1 MKIDRYEYLLCYSSL
16 HQPNSGSN
24 SQKSL
29 FLSYGIV
36 NFNPS
41 ELLSTEQLD
50 PTNVSTHDGSTLDQ
64 RLNSDISL
72 MSTQQQGST
81 VHSFDNVLSSS
92 SAHIFRTLSVS
103 ASNIVDTPT
112 GQIIFLEDHGND
124 QIATYLLGAPP
135 IVHEESNT
143 NNANRPAPLNL
154 ATSISRPQLSHIDE
168 ERAPSQDPY
177 ALVEPIPRDH
187 SAPVTSSIPA
197 PSQHLSNEKPIYYAD
212 ILLPTYTS
220 SNNNHYDQSEL
231 NDQQQ
236 QYQPMRSEDGNEENN
251 DMEEQERERKEL
263 VATSTKLYTDI
274 DFHQT
279 QRRERIV
286 QSGAK
291 AKLEDQAPPFV
302 L

>member
-1 MKIDRYEYLLCYSSL
+1 MFSSL

-29 FLSYGIV
+29 LLSYGIV
-36 NFNPS
+36 TFNTN

-50 PTNVSTHDGSTLDQ
+50 PTNASVYDGSTLDQ

-81 VHSFDNVLSSS
+81 VHSFDNGHSSS
-92 SAHIFRTLSVS
+92 GAHIFRTLSVS

-112 GQIIFLEDHGND
+112 GQIIFIDDHLND
-124 QIATYLLGAPP
+124 QTATYLLGAPP
-135 IVHEESNT
+135 MINEETVS
-143 NNANRPAPLNL
+143 NNATRPPPLNP
-154 ATSISRPQLSHIDE
+154 ATSISRAQLSHIDE
-168 ERAPSQDPY
+168 EKAAAHDPY
-177 ALVEPIPRDH
+177 ALVEPIPRDPPP
-187 SAPVTSSIPA
+187 SVSPILPSSSL
-197 PSQHLSNEKPIYYAD
+197 PSSFEKSIHYAD
-212 ILLPTYTS
+212 ILLPTH
-220 SNNNHYDQSEL
+220 SNSNHDPLES

-236 QYQPMRSEDGNEENN
+236 QQQTTAGTIQTSHSDDGNEENN
-251 DMEEQERERKEL
+251 DMEEPERKEL
-263 VATSTKLYTDI
+263 AASTKLYTDI

-286 QSGAK
+286 QLGAK

>member
-1 MKIDRYEYLLCYSSL
+1 MRLFFCSSL

-29 FLSYGIV
+29 LLSYGIV

-41 ELLSTEQLD
+41 ELLSSEQLD
-50 PTNVSTHDGSTLDQ
+50 PTNTSTYDGSTLDQ

-81 VHSFDNVLSSS
+81 IHSFDNVLSSS

-112 GQIIFLEDHGND
+112 GQIIFLDDHVND
-124 QIATYLLGAPP
+124 HIATYLLGAPP
-135 IVHEESNT
+135 IVHEESNS
-143 NNANRPAPLNL
+143 NNANRPAPSNL
-154 ATSISRPQLSHIDE
+154 ATPISRPHLSHIDE
-168 ERAPSQDPY
+168 EKAPSQDPY

-187 SAPVTSSIPA
+187 PVPATSSIPPPA
-197 PSQHLSNEKPIYYAD
+197 PLSSNEKPIYYAD
-212 ILLPTYTS
+212 ILLPTHPN
-220 SNNNHYDQSEL
+220 SNNSHHDQSES

-236 QYQPMRSEDGNEENN
+236 QCQLIRSEDGNEENN

-263 VATSTKLYTDI
+263 VASTKLYTDI

>member
-1 MKIDRYEYLLCYSSL
+1 
-16 HQPNSGSN
+16 
-24 SQKSL
+24 
-29 FLSYGIV
+29 
-36 NFNPS
+36 
-41 ELLSTEQLD
+41 
-50 PTNVSTHDGSTLDQ
+50 
-64 RLNSDISL
+64 

-81 VHSFDNVLSSS
+81 IHSFDYGLSSS

-112 GQIIFLEDHGND
+112 GQIIFLDDHVND
-124 QIATYLLGAPP
+124 HIATYLLGAPP
-135 IVHEESNT
+135 IVHEESNS
-143 NNANRPAPLNL
+143 NNANRPAPSNL
-154 ATSISRPQLSHIDE
+154 ATSISRPHLSHIDE
-168 ERAPSQDPY
+168 EKAPSQDPY

-187 SAPVTSSIPA
+187 PVPVTSPMPVPPPLS
-197 PSQHLSNEKPIYYAD
+197 SNEKPIYYAD
-212 ILLPTYTS
+212 ILLPTYPN
-220 SNNNHYDQSEL
+220 SNNSHHDQSES

-236 QYQPMRSEDGNEENN
+236 QCQLMRSEDGNEENN

-263 VATSTKLYTDI
+263 ATSTKLYTDI